1 MSVEN
6 SDIRKN
12 GFKQISK
19 YRGMLMGI
27 ATIWILAFHVWIPV
41 FNAPSNPVTTVLHHI
56 EEYIRKTGFYGVDLF
71 LLLSGIGLTYAI
83 KKESVLKFY
92 YRRIRRVFLPFFVAA
107 LVRWPISHW
116 TFGNFISNVTGY
128 SFYANHIHSFCWF
141 VTAII
146 TLYIAFPL
154 YYKLFSMAK
163 NKFLFT
169 LLVIA
174 VWLVLSILLH
184 GTMRFDLYGFT
195 GRIPV
200 FVIGILFGH
209 ITQSEKEI
217 VFKKRHYLFLLLIL
231 ASGIIL
237 GYIYTIKEFEFI
249 LPGAK
254 ATIPGTLIA
263 VSLSFL
269 VAKLME
275 ILDRRLPKLGKAI
288 AAVIGFWG
296 AISLE
301 IYCVYECLLIPYFQ
315 KAVKALA
322 GIGLTSRFLIN
333 IVIFAASTLIA
344 FLAGLLFKYFWKLI
358 ELPKS
363 RKKIDNSKHE
373 QNCSTK

>member
-6 SDIRKN
+6 SDISKN
-12 GFKQISK
+12 GFKQISR
-19 YRGMLMGI
+19 YRGVLMGI

-41 FNAPSNPVTTVLHHI
+41 FNEPSNPVTTVLHYI
-56 EEYIRKTGFYGVDLF
+56 EEYIRKTGFYGVDIF

-107 LVRWPISHW
+107 LVSWPINHW
-116 TFGNFISNVTGY
+116 TFWNFISNVTGY
-128 SFYANHIHSFCWF
+128 SFYANHIHTFCWF

-231 ASGIIL
+231 ASGIVL
-237 GYIYTIKEFEFI
+237 GYIYTFKEFEFI

-269 VAKLME
+269 VAKFME
-275 ILDRRLPKLGKAI
+275 ILERRAPKPGKAI
-288 AAVIGFWG
+288 AKVIGFWG
-296 AISLE
+296 TISLE

-315 KAVKALA
+315 KAVKLFAD
-322 GIGLTSRFLIN
+322 IGLTSRILIN
-333 IVIFAASTLIA
+333 IGIF
-344 FLAGLLFKYFWKLI
+344 
-358 ELPKS
+358 
-363 RKKIDNSKHE
+363 
-373 QNCSTK
+373 